1 MISVSSSLPLGT
13 PPVPIRA
20 LWELFDGC
28 TVWKT
33 RHSVDDLSIL
43 DKREHSGWL
52 AWTDPWYLLENNA
65 SSPQWRF
72 FQISVK
78 NTSTVN
84 QYQYKYSKPIDFK
97 LVTIWE
103 SGIEGLIK
111 KSITIEFQQ
120 TYQIFWKILNLEI
133 LLAVLYNVNTVPE
146 TKRIVNCSNLSKALC
161 TSKEWQSNCGHGV
174 LPSSSSKCL
183 HHLHSALVV
192 KVPAP
197 ASVL

>member
-1 MISVSSSLPLGT
+1 MDARFGKPDT
-13 PPVPIRA
+13 A
-20 LWELFDGC
+20 LTIWVFWTKAT
-28 TVWKT
+28 TVADWRGRT
-33 RHSVDDLSIL
+33 RGIYWRTMPRHRNGASFKYLS
-43 DKREHSGWL
+43 
-52 AWTDPWYLLENNA
+52 
-65 SSPQWRF
+65 
-72 FQISVK
+72 K

-84 QYQYKYSKPIDFK
+84 QYQYKYSQPIDFK

-111 KSITIEFQQ
+111 KSITIEFQE

-197 ASVL
+197 VSVL